1 MANGISFMAMEI
13 TTQFLEVAG
22 GRLGYDVT
30 GPADG
35 PLVVC
40 TPGLGD
46 LRQAYRFLVG
56 PLVDA
61 GYRVAT
67 MDLRGSGESSADWPS
82 YTPQAIGTDILA
94 LVEHLGGRAA
104 LIGNSYTGDSV
115 AWLAATAPDAVA
127 GIVMFDP
134 FTRVL
139 PKPGAIMRLA
149 SSAVGRLPVLWT
161 MYYRSLY
168 PTAKPADF
176 DTYLA
181 QLRTSLREPGRM
193 AALRAMFAGE
203 HAETEQLL
211 GTVRCPVLV
220 AMGSK
225 DPDFPD
231 PAAEAKEI
239 ASRFVAAPARVELID
254 GAGHYPFAELP
265 DATTPAV
272 LRLLAE
278 AFGA

>member
-1 MANGISFMAMEI
+1 MENK
-13 TTQFLEVAG
+13 TQFLEVAG

-30 GPADG
+30 GPANG

-46 LRQAYRFLVG
+46 LRQAYRFLIG

-67 MDLRGSGESSADWPS
+67 MDLRGSGESSVDWPNYEAS
-82 YTPQAIGTDILA
+82 AIGADILA
-94 LVEHLGGRAA
+94 LVAHLGGRGA

-115 AWLAATAPDAVA
+115 AWAAATAPDAVT

-139 PKPGAIMRLA
+139 PPQSLLVRLA
-149 SSAVGRLPVLWT
+149 SSAVGRLPMLWA
-161 MYYRSLY
+161 MYYKSLY
-168 PTAKPADF
+168 PTAEPADLGAH
-176 DTYLA
+176 LA
-181 QLRTSLREPGRM
+181 RLKASLREPGRM
-193 AALRAMFAGE
+193 VALRAMFAGQ
-203 HAETEQLL
+203 HAETEKLL

-220 AMGSK
+220 AMGGK

-239 ASRFVAAPARVELID
+239 ASRFIAAPVRVELID
-254 GAGHYPFAELP
+254 GAGHYPFAEMP
-265 DATTPAV
+265 EKTAPAV
-272 LRLLAE
+272 LGLLAE